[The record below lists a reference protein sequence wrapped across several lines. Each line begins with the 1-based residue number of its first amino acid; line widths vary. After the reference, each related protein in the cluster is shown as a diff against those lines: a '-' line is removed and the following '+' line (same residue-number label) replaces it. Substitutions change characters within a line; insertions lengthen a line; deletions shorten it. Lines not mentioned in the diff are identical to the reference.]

1 MANNTEVVQ
10 AWLKGRKAKSQNIRG
25 GLSTDGFYLYSYHVV
40 IAEGSKAYGRRI
52 YDYTKGGKAGFYSMT
67 TSRHVRLAK
76 RALESESEHPVLNR
90 SKFIY
95 GHS

>member
-1 MANNTEVVQ
+1 MANNTEVIQ
-10 AWLKGRKAKSQNIRG
+10 AWLKGRKSKSRN
-25 GLSTDGFYLYSYHVV
+25 LKTDGYYLYSYHVV
-40 IAEGSKAYGRRI
+40 IAQGSKAYGRRI
-52 YDYTKGGKAGFYSMT
+52 WDFTKGGEMGFYSMT
-67 TSRHVRLAK
+67 TSRHVGLAK

>member
-1 MANNTEVVQ
+1 MANNTEVLQ
-10 AWLKGRKAKSQNIRG
+10 AWLKGRKAKSQNRRG

-40 IAEGSKAYGRRI
+40 IADGRRI
-52 YDYTKGGKAGFYSMT
+52 YDYTKGGESGFYSMT
-67 TSRHVRLAK
+67 TSRHVGLAK
-76 RALESESEHPVLNR
+76 RALEADIASSEHPVLNR

>member
-1 MANNTEVVQ
+1 MANNTEVIQ
-10 AWLKGRKAKSQNIRG
+10 AWLKGRKAKSRN
-25 GLSTDGFYLYSYHVV
+25 LKTDGYYLYSYHVV
-40 IAEGSKAYGRRI
+40 IADGRRI
-52 YDYTKGGKAGFYSMT
+52 YDYTKGGEAGFHSIT
-67 TSRHVRLAK
+67 TSRHVGLAK